1 MLVNTRLNEDE
12 PMAEQAFFSL
22 GEAAKVT
29 GRSKSTLSNAIKTGR
44 LSVHDRDGDR
54 YRIAAAE
61 LFRVFPP
68 NGGKNGAD
76 EHDRTPTSNSLNRAL
91 EREIELL
98 REERER
104 ERGQLQAVVDDL
116 RRRLDEAERERR
128 DKDRQL
134 TALLTD
140 QRAKGEASKRPWWR
154 RVFAGRSAV

>member
-1 MLVNTRLNEDE
+1 
-12 PMAEQAFFSL
+12 MAERTFFSL

-29 GRSKSTLSNAIKTGR
+29 GRGKATISNAIKTGR

-68 NGGKNGAD
+68 SGDKNGTD
-76 EHDRTPTSNSLNRAL
+76 EPDRTPELNGPNAAL
-91 EREIELL
+91 GREVELL

-104 ERGQLQAVVDDL
+104 ERQQLQAVVDDL

-140 QRAKGEASKRPWWR
+140 QRAKADAGQRPWWR
-154 RVFAGRSAV
+154 RVFG